1 MFRLQ
6 SVLELSSCYQWF
18 QRALGGRAVHRY
30 FVETHVRPRPGDQ
43 LLDIGCGPAQ
53 ILRFLPQVNYVG
65 VDLNPRYIATARI
78 RFGDRGTFVCQS
90 VSQMA
95 VERPRS
101 FDVVIAHGLI
111 HHLGEPEAVRLF
123 EVAALALKPAG
134 RFITLDGCFV
144 PGQSRIA
151 EWLLR
156 NDRGH
161 FVRNGDGYLSLA
173 RQVFS
178 NVRSVVR
185 HDLLRTPYTHI
196 ILECDTPRDGKPI
209 DAR

>member
-1 MFRLQ
+1 MFGLA
-6 SVLELSSCYQWF
+6 SVFELSSCYQWF
-18 QRALGGRAVHRY
+18 QRALGGRAAHRY
-30 FVETHVRPRPGDQ
+30 FVEAHVRPQPGDQ

-53 ILRFLPQVNYVG
+53 ILRLLPHVNYVG
-65 VDLNPRYIATARI
+65 VDLNPRYIASART
-78 RFGDRGTFVCQS
+78 RFGGRGTFVCQS

-111 HHLGEPEAVRLF
+111 HHLDDPEAARLF
-123 EVAALALKPAG
+123 EIAALALKPAG

-144 PGQSRIA
+144 AGQSQVA
-151 EWLLR
+151 KWLLR

-161 FVRNGDGYLSLA
+161 FVRQSAGYVSLA
-173 RQVFS
+173 KHVFS

-196 ILECDTPRDGKPI
+196 ILECDAPR
-209 DAR
+209 